1 MIDCHVHLGKIRY
14 HRDAL
19 TKESLLSW
27 MDNNGIDKVCL
38 MATENPEELHYYV
51 TTNEVL
57 SHKSNRFIPFCNVD
71 PRIGGMKYKIIQYYV
86 DRGAMGFGEVIVGL
100 FIDDPR
106 LVEIYKICGDF
117 HLPILIHTAKQ
128 FGEDDDNFTRLQN
141 ILVKYPQTNFILHS
155 LRWWRDI
162 IVVENMLS
170 KYSNVYGDLSAD
182 SGYKFLINLKDTNS
196 FLSTWNYKL
205 IFGTDYLE
213 PGQQCKIIDLIKNA
227 NITKEEKDNIT
238 ENNICR
244 LIKK

>member
-106 LVEIYKICGDF
+106 LVEIYKICGDL

-155 LRWWRDI
+155 LRWWRDV

-170 KYSNVYGDLSAD
+170 KINNVKDAVKIFD
-182 SGYKFLINLKDTNS
+182 AKNIENKDTRADW
-196 FLSTWNYKL
+196 TIRDWEKKDVK
-205 IFGTDYLE
+205 GLE
-213 PGQQCKIIDLIKNA
+213 VIKNETPL
-227 NITKEEKDNIT
+227 IYT
-238 ENNICR
+238 EMYNKFYN
-244 LIKK
+244 KK